1 MNMSRDTGQP
11 LEQNTVRPS
20 TLVNFDRRHDRHDH
34 EIWSRQYWTLDLDL
48 DSWYTHGGSY
58 GSGGDSSK

>member
-1 MNMSRDTGQP
+1 MNISRGTGQP

-20 TLVNFDRRHDRHDH
+20 TLVNFDRRNDRHGHD
-34 EIWSRQYWTLDLDL
+34 IWSRQYWTLDLDL
-48 DSWYTHGGSY
+48 DSWYTHDGNY